1 MQSEDSGMKK
11 FLSKLSPRRR
21 KQLRRI
27 AHYEALLDEL
37 LHALAE
43 PEIPAEELSALRE
56 KADALGQYYA
66 GAEWKR
72 DFADDEAGRLPKE
85 LKRGVLS
92 EDGIYNALEAYR
104 ERTEED

>member
-1 MQSEDSGMKK
+1 MKTL
-11 FLSKLSPRRR
+11 LSKLFRR

-27 AHYEALLDEL
+27 ARYEALLDEL
-37 LHALAE
+37 LRALAE
-43 PEIPAEELSALRE
+43 PKITAEALAALRG
-56 KADALGQYYA
+56 KADALARYYA
-66 GAEWKR
+66 SAEWKR
-72 DFADDEAGRLPKE
+72 DFDDDEAGRLPKD

>member
-1 MQSEDSGMKK
+1 MKTL
-11 FLSKLSPRRR
+11 LSKLFRR

-27 AHYEALLDEL
+27 ARYEALLDEL
-37 LHALAE
+37 LRALAE
-43 PEIPAEELSALRE
+43 PKITAEALAALRG
-56 KADALGQYYA
+56 KTDALARYYA
-66 GAEWKR
+66 SEEWKR
-72 DFADDEAGRLPKE
+72 DFADDEAERLPKD